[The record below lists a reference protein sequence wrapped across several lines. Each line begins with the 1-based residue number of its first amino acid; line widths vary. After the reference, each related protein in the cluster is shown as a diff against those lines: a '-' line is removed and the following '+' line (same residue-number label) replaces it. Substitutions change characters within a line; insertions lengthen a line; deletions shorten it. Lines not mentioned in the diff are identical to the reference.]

1 MTSEQEPQ
9 GWRTSR
15 EGRDGHR
22 APSARETP
30 WVREGTPPEATPV
43 PPSQP
48 QKPRPFPRGKRGVEA
63 EAPCRETSCS
73 KIERQTS
80 RRAASKPTQ
89 RGKPPRHRAGE
100 RQHPSG
106 RRSRPNP
113 RTGAKR
119 QQGEKKRG
127 QAPHLRR
134 LEYHKTGP
142 ARSEDSNVEPTT
154 LQSRTDYQRK
164 AQSHSKAKPDCSKS
178 PTVAIPSI
186 EIRSKIQ
193 TR

>member
-1 MTSEQEPQ
+1 M
-9 GWRTSR
+9 GK
-15 EGRDGHR
+15 GRDAARSDTRTAKPASETTTLPPGEKRRRSRGTLHR
-22 APSARETP
+22 NKLLETRKIKLP
-30 WVREGTPPEATPV
+30 GEQPA
-43 PPSQP
+43 SQP
-48 QKPRPFPRGKRGVEA
+48 SEENPA
-63 EAPCRETSCS
+63 
-73 KIERQTS
+73 
-80 RRAASKPTQ
+80 
-89 RGKPPRHRAGE
+89 RHRAGE

-119 QQGEKKRG
+119 QQGEKKKG

-142 ARSEDSNVEPTT
+142 ARSEDSNVEPTS

-164 AQSHSKAKPDCSKS
+164 AQSHPEVKPDCSKS

-186 EIRSKIQ
+186 EIRSKI
-193 TR
+193 

>member
-1 MTSEQEPQ
+1 MTSEREPQ

-30 WVREGTPPEATPV
+30 WVREGNAARSDTRTAKPASETTTLPPGEKRRRSRGTLPRNKLLENRKINFQES
-43 PPSQP
+43 SQQANP
-48 QKPRPFPRGKRGVEA
+48 ARKNPA
-63 EAPCRETSCS
+63 
-73 KIERQTS
+73 
-80 RRAASKPTQ
+80 
-89 RGKPPRHRAGE
+89 RHRAGE

-142 ARSEDSNVEPTT
+142 ARSEDSNVEPTS

-164 AQSHSKAKPDCSKS
+164 AQSHSEGKPD
-178 PTVAIPSI
+178 
-186 EIRSKIQ
+186 RS
-193 TR
+193 